1 MSKKLTHAD
10 KRAMG
15 FGQQAKVSF
24 GSRTDVGLIREQNED
39 SLIVRPPLYVVCD
52 GMGGHEAGEI
62 ASEIAV
68 NVISQCAPQYP
79 DAPALGQ
86 AVEEA
91 NLAIMRSAAEGV
103 GRAGMGT
110 TCTAAMLQGER
121 LVVAQ
126 VGDSRAYLLHDGSM
140 QQLTRDHSYV
150 ADLVEA
156 GRITPEEARFHPQRS
171 VITRALGSDPHM
183 QPDLYEI
190 NVQTGDRL
198 LLCSDGLYSMVD
210 DYAIESILAGSLD
223 PQAAAEE
230 LVAAAI
236 EAGGHDNVTVIVVD
250 VTGFAEV
257 RRKKLARK
265 TKVTAVVVVV
275 LLIAILA
282 SSGIALN
289 YFMDN
294 YAYLGEVDGRVAV
307 YKGIPGDLLG
317 QKFGD
322 LQEVTDIELDDLM
335 PGVANRIRN
344 NEVRRDSLE
353 AAYELIGKY
362 REEIAERGVAAGLSS
377 NGDIEATG
385 SGSDGAGSSDG
396 ANVSVGISNVV
407 GSGGAG
413 TGAGGGGS
421 SGASA

>member
-1 MSKKLTHAD
+1 MSTKLTHAD

-15 FGQQAKVSF
+15 FGQQARVSF
-24 GSRTDVGLIREQNED
+24 GSRTDVGLVREQNED

-68 NVISQCAPQYP
+68 NVISSAAPEYP
-79 DAPALGQ
+79 DASALGQ

-91 NLAIMRSAAEGV
+91 NLAIMRAASEGV
-103 GRAGMGT
+103 GRVGMGT

-126 VGDSRAYLLHDGSM
+126 VGDSRAYLLHDEKI
-140 QQLTRDHSYV
+140 QQLTRDHSLV

-156 GRITPEEARFHPQRS
+156 GHITPEEARFHPQRS

-183 QPDLYEI
+183 RPDLYEI

-210 DYAIESILAGSLD
+210 DYTIEGILEAQED
-223 PQAAAEE
+223 PQQAAEE
-230 LVAAAI
+230 LVAAALK
-236 EAGGHDNVTVIVVD
+236 AGGHDNITVIVVD

-257 RRKKLARK
+257 RRKKMARK
-265 TKVTAVVVVV
+265 TKITAVVVVV

-282 SSGIALN
+282 GAGITLN
-289 YFMDN
+289 YFMSN

-317 QKFGD
+317 QQFGD
-322 LQEVTDIELDDLM
+322 LQEVTDVEVDDLL

-344 NEVRRDSLE
+344 NEIRRDSLE
-353 AAYELIGKY
+353 AAYDLVSEY
-362 REEIAERGVAAGLSS
+362 RNEIAERGITAGK
-377 NGDIEATG
+377 
-385 SGSDGAGSSDG
+385 SSDG
-396 ANVSVGISNVV
+396 TLEDGGDGTVSGGGADSAASGGTAAPGASG
-407 GSGGAG
+407 GSGEPGSASG
-413 TGAGGGGS
+413 SARTGA
-421 SGASA
+421 

>member
-1 MSKKLTHAD
+1 MSAKLTHAD

-15 FGQQAKVSF
+15 FGQQARVSF
-24 GSRTDVGLIREQNED
+24 GSRTDVGLVREQNED

-68 NVISQCAPQYP
+68 NVISGSAPEYP
-79 DAPALGQ
+79 DASELGQ

-91 NLAIMRSAAEGV
+91 NLAIMRAAAEGV
-103 GRAGMGT
+103 GRVGMGT

-126 VGDSRAYLLHDGSM
+126 VGDSRAYLLHDGNI
-140 QQLTRDHSYV
+140 QQLTRDHSLV

-156 GRITPEEARFHPQRS
+156 GHITPEEARFHPQRS

-183 QPDLYEI
+183 RPDLYEI
-190 NVQTGDRL
+190 NVQTDDRL

-210 DYAIESILAGSLD
+210 DYTIEGILEAHED
-223 PQAAAEE
+223 PQQAAEE
-230 LVAAAI
+230 LVAAALK
-236 EAGGHDNVTVIVVD
+236 AGGHDNVTVIVVD

-257 RRKKLARK
+257 RRKKMARK

-275 LLIAILA
+275 LLIAIL
-282 SSGIALN
+282 SGAGITLS
-289 YFMDN
+289 YFMNN

-317 QKFGD
+317 QQFGD
-322 LQEVTDIELDDLM
+322 IQEVTDVALEDLM

-344 NEVRRDSLE
+344 NEIRRDSLD
-353 AAYELIGKY
+353 AAYALVDEY
-362 REEIAERGVAAGLSS
+362 RSEIAERGITAGKSSDGILEDGSNSASSGSASSAGADGAA
-377 NGDIEATG
+377 ATG
-385 SGSDGAGSSDG
+385 GTSGDGGSAAGSSS
-396 ANVSVGISNVV
+396 A
-407 GSGGAG
+407 GAG
-413 TGAGGGGS
+413 A
-421 SGASA
+421 